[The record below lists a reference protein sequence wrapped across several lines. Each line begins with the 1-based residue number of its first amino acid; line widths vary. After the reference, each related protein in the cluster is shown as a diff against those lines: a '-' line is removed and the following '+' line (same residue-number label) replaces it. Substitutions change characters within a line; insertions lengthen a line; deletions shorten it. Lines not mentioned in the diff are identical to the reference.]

1 MWECVCLSVCMP
13 SQTSVSVL
21 SESFV
26 CYAALWMRVNYA
38 WQALSMPALPD
49 WCAAV
54 PSHDTPSSCPAYA
67 SNVQLL
73 PFSPDVSQS
82 SRITI
87 RIRSRSRSSAG
98 THDSCH
104 VQGRMLET
112 TADAV
117 APLTCVRDASACHG
131 VRLSLSPFSFRR
143 WQARTVDK
151 PELSAVQRSR
161 AWSKCIYLPARGWR
175 NARAPTANAFWIT
188 CHISVSVSV
197 SL

>member
-1 MWECVCLSVCMP
+1 
-13 SQTSVSVL
+13 
-21 SESFV
+21 
-26 CYAALWMRVNYA
+26 MRVNYA
-38 WQALSMPALPD
+38 WQALSIAALPD
-49 WCAAV
+49 WCGAV
-54 PSHDTPSSCPAYA
+54 PSHDTLPYLPFLVFLCPTLPCLC

-82 SRITI
+82 SRI
-87 RIRSRSRSSAG
+87 RIRSSAG

-104 VQGRMLET
+104 VQGRMLERCLLNRSS

-117 APLTCVRDASACHG
+117 APLACVCDASACHG

-161 AWSKCIYLPARGWR
+161 AWNSVQCAANAFISAVPDAAARGWR
-175 NARAPTANAFWIT
+175 TTRAPTVNAFWIT